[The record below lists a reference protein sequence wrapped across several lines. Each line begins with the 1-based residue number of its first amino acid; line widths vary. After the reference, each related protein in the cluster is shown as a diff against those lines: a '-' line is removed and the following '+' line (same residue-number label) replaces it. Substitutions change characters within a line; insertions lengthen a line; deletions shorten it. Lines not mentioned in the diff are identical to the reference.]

1 MGSFFKGIGR
11 EDHCII
17 KYNGI
22 CYRQISADD
31 VLTEEAWNDSAATT
45 GFDIENDCE
54 CECILTTTAAPTS
67 PSPTTTT
74 SGATTIEGTTTTSGG
89 TTTTSG
95 GTTTTSGGTTTTSGG
110 TTTTSGGTTTTSGG
124 TTTTSGGT
132 TTTSGGTTTTGEPTT
147 TTVCCPENSSTI
159 ISIEDFECE
168 FIEFSDLEGS
178 HAFITQG
185 TIVRHDNVLYTFN
198 NPYKPTLYNVDDI
211 LARSAWQI
219 YSDSESFGQYS
230 PAYNN
235 EFSPCCNLATTT
247 STIAPTTTTASYC
260 DQQAAL
266 QNPDEFRRSHDILAF
281 GNWKYP
287 PCE

>member
-11 EDHCII
+11 TNHCVIE
-17 KYNGI
+17 YNGI
-22 CYRQISADD
+22 CYRQISPDH
-31 VLTEEAWNDSAATT
+31 VLTEQDWNDSPATT
-45 GFDIENDCE
+45 GFNIVNNCE

-67 PSPTTTT
+67 PSPTSTT
-74 SGATTIEGTTTTSGG
+74 SGPTTSTSSTSSPEPTSTTSGPTTIE
-89 TTTTSG
+89 
-95 GTTTTSGGTTTTSGG
+95 
-110 TTTTSGGTTTTSGG
+110 
-124 TTTTSGGT
+124 GT

-178 HAFITQG
+178 PAFITKG

-198 NPYKPTLYNVDDI
+198 PELPAYKVNGVLAKRASDIYYNSQS
-211 LARSAWQI
+211 L
-219 YSDSESFGQYS
+219 GQYS

-235 EFSPCCNLATTT
+235 EFSLCCNLATTT

-266 QNPDEFRRSHDILAF
+266 ENPDQFRRNRDFGAF

>member
-11 EDHCII
+11 TDHCVI

-22 CYRQISADD
+22 CYRQISEDQ
-31 VLTEEAWNDSAATT
+31 VLTEQKWNDSTATT
-45 GFDIENDCE
+45 GFIINDCE

-74 SGATTIEGTTTTSGG
+74 SGPTTSTSSTSSPEPTSTTSEATTIE
-89 TTTTSG
+89 
-95 GTTTTSGGTTTTSGG
+95 
-110 TTTTSGGTTTTSGG
+110 
-124 TTTTSGGT
+124 GT

-147 TTVCCPENSSTI
+147 TTACCPEDSSTI
-159 ISIEDFECE
+159 ISIEDFGCE
-168 FIEFSDLEGS
+168 FIEFSSLLGS
-178 HAFITQG
+178 SQSLTKG

-198 NPYKPTLYNVDDI
+198 NPYKQILYKVDGV
-211 LARSAWQI
+211 LARVA
-219 YSDSESFGQYS
+219 YDVYNDSVSFGEYS

-235 EFSPCCNLATTT
+235 EFSLCCNLATTT
-247 STIAPTTTTASYC
+247 STITPTTTTASYC

-266 QNPDEFRRSHDILAF
+266 ESPDEFRRERPFLAF
-281 GNWKYP
+281 DNDWKYP